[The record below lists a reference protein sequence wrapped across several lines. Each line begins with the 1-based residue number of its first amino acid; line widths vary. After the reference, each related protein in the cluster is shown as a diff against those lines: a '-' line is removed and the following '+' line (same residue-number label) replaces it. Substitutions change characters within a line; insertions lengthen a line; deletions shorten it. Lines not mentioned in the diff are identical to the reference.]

1 VTTDR
6 LTNALGWLGCA
17 LWLALPPAFRDRP
30 EPPLEAR
37 CGAPGCGAIVPWPAS
52 WCERAGLMLCPAHRP
67 R

>member
-1 VTTDR
+1 MTTDR

-30 EPPLEAR
+30 EPPMRASCAA
-37 CGAPGCGAIVPWPAS
+37 CGVAAPWPAA